1 MMTNELIRA
10 LRLCSNHC
18 NCHCGIEEKEY
29 DPCPDCPANHMDAPL
44 CLESVMHEA
53 ADRLEELDE
62 RVSIMMEGN
71 KIESE

>member
-1 MMTNELIRA
+1 MTTDELIRA
-10 LRLCSNHC
+10 LRELALNV
-18 NCHCGIEEKEY
+18 NTELLI
-29 DPCPDCPANHMDAPL
+29 A
-44 CLESVMHEA
+44 A

>member
-1 MMTNELIRA
+1 MTINELIRA

-44 CLESVMHEA
+44 CLESVMCDA
-53 ADRLEELDE
+53 ADRLEDLDE

>member
-1 MMTNELIRA
+1 MTTNELIMA

-44 CLESVMHEA
+44 CLESVMCDA
-53 ADRLEELDE
+53 ADRLECLDE
-62 RVSIMMEGN
+62 IVKELT
-71 KIESE
+71 SELPS